1 MHSSGSATTVTLGHE
16 TQQAAVKEPVYT
28 ITDWYD
34 GPRRGV
40 ANFDGKP
47 SYYECQWYAGIDAG
61 FEAVP
66 GDYLLTPLDAETYQL
81 ALEDWAIWERWEAAF
96 AAGTTTQAT
105 HPTLPED
112 QARHAEIEQVLLT
125 RLVTNQHC
133 CRRATGEFHYIGG
146 KSFVEW
152 TIVP

>member
-1 MHSSGSATTVTLGHE
+1 
-16 TQQAAVKEPVYT
+16 VKEPVYT

-40 ANFDGKP
+40 ANFEGKP
-47 SYYECQWYAGIDAG
+47 HYYECQWYASFDADREG
-61 FEAVP
+61 DSDAMP
-66 GDYLLTPLDAETYQL
+66 GDYLLTPLDPETYLL

-96 AAGTTTQAT
+96 AAGTTTQTT

-112 QARHAEIEQVLLT
+112 QARHDALEQLL
-125 RLVTNQHC
+125 LPKLMINPNSCQ
-133 CRRATGEFHYIGG
+133 RATGEFHHIGG

-152 TIVP
+152 TSVS

>member
-1 MHSSGSATTVTLGHE
+1 M
-16 TQQAAVKEPVYT
+16 KEPVYT

-40 ANFDGKP
+40 ANFEGNP
-47 SYYECQWYAGIDAG
+47 HSYECLWYAGIDTSSD
-61 FEAVP
+61 ELP
-66 GDYLLTPLDAETYQL
+66 GYYLLTPLDAETYQL

-105 HPTLPED
+105 HPALPED
-112 QARHAEIEQVLLT
+112 RTRHDEIEQLLLT
-125 RLVTNQHC
+125 KLVANPHS
-133 CRRATGEFHYIGG
+133 CRRARGEFSYDGG
-146 KSFVEW
+146 KPFVEW